1 MQAIVAVWLLAKL
14 FFLVPDQTQEIPADV
29 SIDGVYLRATING
42 HVAYLHLDTGA
53 EAIVMDPGAAAR
65 LGIAKDGVADVD
77 IGPLHASNVR
87 FDLLDYGKTVHG
99 FDVVG
104 IIGYQFF
111 RSNPVTID
119 YPNHKLIVHGA
130 DFDPGSFGP
139 SPQPIEPIDAGKAY
153 LVHVWFAG
161 KRATMLLD
169 TGDFHTILF
178 PDFSKKVRGL
188 YEGSVT
194 LARFGGKTARGDVYD
209 VSDVNFGGVLG
220 KNAEIVVPNPAEYP
234 PNPQYDGIL
243 GRDLLSRVSLTIDYA
258 DSCIYVH
265 AP

>member
-42 HVAYLHLDTGA
+42 HIAYLHLDTGA
-53 EAIVMDPGAAAR
+53 EAIVIDPGAAAR
-65 LGIAKDGVADVD
+65 LGIAKDGVANVD
-77 IGPLHASNVR
+77 IGPLHASDVR
-87 FDLLDYGKTVHG
+87 FGLFDYDKTVHG
-99 FDVVG
+99 LAVVG
-104 IIGYQFF
+104 IVGYQFF

-119 YPNHKLIVHGA
+119 YPDHKLIVHGA
-130 DFDPGSFGP
+130 DFDPSSLGAR
-139 SPQPIEPIDAGKAY
+139 QPIASIDDGKAY
-153 LVHVWFAG
+153 LVHVWFGG

-178 PDFSKKVRGL
+178 PDFAKQVKGVK
-188 YEGSVT
+188 EGSVT
-194 LARFGGKTARGDVYD
+194 LARFGGKTARGDAYD

-220 KNAEIVVPNPAEYP
+220 QNAEIVVPDPVEFP
-234 PNPQYDGIL
+234 PSAQYDGIL
-243 GRDLLSRVSLTIDYA
+243 GRDLLSRVALTIDYA
-258 DSCIYVH
+258 DNCIYVQ